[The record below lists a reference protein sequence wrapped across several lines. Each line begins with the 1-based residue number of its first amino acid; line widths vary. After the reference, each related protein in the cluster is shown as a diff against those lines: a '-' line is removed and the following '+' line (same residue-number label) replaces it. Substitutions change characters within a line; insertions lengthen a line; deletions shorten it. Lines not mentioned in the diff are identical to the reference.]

1 MPPFSCE
8 DPNLI
13 TITTSLARQLR
24 AIFRRALR
32 LTNRDVGPE
41 LVLCAGV
48 DGLRIRAQNTH
59 AAVEHH
65 TPGGIP
71 SEQIRVP
78 LAMLA
83 DCEGTKAEPVFV
95 EQEADGNV
103 VVQWTDRQIPQAVR
117 YDRAAGEVPAF
128 PATPV
133 TMAQADNRL
142 WRALADAT
150 LITDSDSIR
159 FATDCLQLRGTGGK
173 IVATNCQQL
182 LVQAGFSFPW
192 DDDVLVP
199 RNSLFTY
206 RELPTNVPLFIG
218 RSDKWLTLKAGPW
231 TFHLAID
238 TDRKFPRTEEIIQRP
253 ETAVTRLTIAPAD
266 AEFLADAI
274 ERLPCEEDDMHQAV
288 TLDLNGKVIVRAR
301 ASGSKVP
308 TELVLN
314 RSSTSG
320 EDIRLTTN
328 RNFLARAVKLGF
340 RELYMYGAEVPLQAC
355 DENRTLLWALLG
367 ESGAI
372 QPNPKA
378 IQIESRQ
385 FGDGQSQRSDTVP
398 TPISRRANTMVKA
411 TTRPQN
417 TAADEPLDG
426 GGNGSGSGHGN
437 PNGSAGPVDPVE
449 LAEALRATLRTALGQ
464 VSELVSALKQ
474 QKRNTRSVQSA
485 LATLRQLEKVAL

>member
-1 MPPFSCE
+1 M
-8 DPNLI
+8 I

-24 AIFRRALR
+24 AMFRRALR
-32 LTNRDVGPE
+32 LTNRDAGPE

-48 DGLRIRAQNTH
+48 DGLRVRAQNTH

-65 TPGGIP
+65 TPGSIP

-103 VVQWTDRQIPQAVR
+103 VVQWTDRQIPQVVR
-117 YDRAAGEVPAF
+117 YDRAAGEVHAF
-128 PATPV
+128 PATPE
-133 TMAQADNRL
+133 TMAPVDNRL

-159 FATDCLQLRGTGGK
+159 FATDCLQLRGQGGK

-192 DDDVLVP
+192 EDDVLVP

-231 TFHLAID
+231 TFHLAIA

-253 ETAVTRLTIAPAD
+253 ETAVTRLIIAPAD

-320 EDIRLTTN
+320 EDMRLTTN

-340 RELYMYGAEVPLQAC
+340 RELYMYGPEVPLQAC

-367 ESGAI
+367 ESGVI
-372 QPNPKA
+372 RPNPKA
-378 IQIESRQ
+378 IQIESLQ
-385 FGDGQSQRSDTVP
+385 FGDGQSQRSVTVP
-398 TPISRRANTMVKA
+398 TPISRRMNTMVKA
-411 TTRPQN
+411 TQPQN
-417 TAADEPLDG
+417 PAADEPLNG
-426 GGNGSGSGHGN
+426 GGNGNGN
-437 PNGSAGPVDPVE
+437 GNGNGSAGLVDPIE
-449 LAEALRATLRTALGQ
+449 QAEALRVTLRAALGQ

-474 QKRNTRSVQSA
+474 QKKNTRSVQSA
-485 LATLRQLEKVAL
+485 LATLRQLEKLAL